1 MTLVVPEKMQD
12 PPAVTILFWTF
23 APVVALVLATGW
35 AHWRS
40 RPRPPVDAQDSI
52 SEYER
57 FRAAIRGNTIDTRV
71 IDLRDSIEP
80 SSRVPT
86 R

>member
-1 MTLVVPEKMQD
+1 MQD
-12 PPAVTILFWTF
+12 LPAVSILFWTF
-23 APVVALVLATGW
+23 APVAALVVATGW

-57 FRAAIRGNTIDTRV
+57 FRAV
-71 IDLRDSIEP
+71 IGANARAPRIVDMREP
-80 SSRVPT
+80 ADIAHREVTSP
-86 R
+86 

>member
-1 MTLVVPEKMQD
+1 MQD
-12 PPAVTILFWTF
+12 SPAVSILFWTF
-23 APVVALVLATGW
+23 APIAALVVATGW

-57 FRAAIRGNTIDTRV
+57 FGAAIRGKGGNARV
-71 IDLRDSIEP
+71 IDLRDPLDTPHRGQVSGP
-80 SSRVPT
+80 
-86 R
+86 

>member
-1 MTLVVPEKMQD
+1 MS
-12 PPAVTILFWTF
+12 ILYWTF
-23 APVVALVLATGW
+23 APVVALFLATGW

-57 FRAAIRGNTIDTRV
+57 FAAAIRNNNNVRV
-71 IDLRDSIEP
+71 RDSLDP
-80 SSRVPT
+80 SAGHAPT

>member
-1 MTLVVPEKMQD
+1 M
-12 PPAVTILFWTF
+12 AILFWTF
-23 APVVALVLATGW
+23 APLVALVFATGW

-40 RPRPPVDAQDSI
+40 RPRPPADAQDSI

-57 FRAAIRGNTIDTRV
+57 FRAAIAGPVNRRV
-71 IDLRDSIEP
+71 IDLREKRASDVRDSPET
-80 SSRVPT
+80 SSRELRV

>member
-1 MTLVVPEKMQD
+1 LS
-12 PPAVTILFWTF
+12 ILFWTF
-23 APVVALVLATGW
+23 APLVALLLATGW

-57 FRAAIRGNTIDTRV
+57 FRDAIAGPVGRRV
-71 IDLRDSIEP
+71 IDLRDSSERSP
-80 SSRVPT
+80 GRLPA